1 MKQLL
6 IMLFVAIAMTAQAQM
21 FEAPKRAKTEW
32 KDSTTTYTYKTV
44 KGDVCKVYKTRRGAF
59 YYYAKN
65 RKGIL
70 TRYYC
75 PREIQEKMGRKY
87 DK

>member
-1 MKQLL
+1 
-6 IMLFVAIAMTAQAQM
+6 MTAQAQM
-21 FEAPKRAKTEW
+21 FEAPKKAKTEW
-32 KDSTTTYTYKTV
+32 KDSTTTYTYKTT
-44 KGDVCKVYKTRRGAF
+44 KGDVYKVYKTRRGAF

-65 RKGIL
+65 HKGIL

>member
-1 MKQLL
+1 MRQLL
-6 IMLFVAIAMTAQAQM
+6 IMLFVAIAMTANAQM
-21 FEAPKRAKTEW
+21 FEASKKAKTEW
-32 KDSTTTYTYKTV
+32 KDSTTTYTYKTA
-44 KGDVCKVYKTRRGAF
+44 KGNVCKVYKSKRGAF

-65 RKGIL
+65 RKGVIAK
-70 TRYYC
+70 YYV